1 MTAALA
7 VVVALVAAAFVELE
21 GYFGFV
27 VVVEA
32 VAVAACVAVAAAF
45 AAVDAPLV
53 GAVVVA
59 EVAAAVVGA
68 AAAVVGYAFDFVEFV
83 SFELGIAGFAETDFV
98 VVAAVVV
105 DVVVVVVVVGS
116 VAVLSN
122 NRTPTFPHIVRVL
135 YLCPCLRLCHSE
147 VQSHC

>member
-83 SFELGIAGFAETDFV
+83 SFELEIAGFAETDFV

-105 DVVVVVVVVGS
+105 DVVVVGS